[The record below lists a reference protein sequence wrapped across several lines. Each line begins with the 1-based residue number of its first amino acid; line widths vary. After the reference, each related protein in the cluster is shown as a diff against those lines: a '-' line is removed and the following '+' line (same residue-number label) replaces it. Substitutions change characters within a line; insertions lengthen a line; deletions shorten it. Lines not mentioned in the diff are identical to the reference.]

1 MDLKNKVVIVTGAA
15 GGIGSATAVRLAR
28 GGAAVTCVDVD
39 AEGAERSAAAAREA
53 AEAAGSGGRTLAV
66 ACDISTEAG
75 NEEAVART
83 VSAFGGL
90 DALHANAA
98 IQRMGQLPDSPV
110 EDWEALFR
118 VNLLGVA
125 LGVKSALPHLIER
138 GGGSVV
144 ITSSLLGMVGDPD
157 MPAYGA
163 MKGGLRALCRSLATT
178 HGPDNIRVNTICPGD
193 VQTPMLDDFFDHQ
206 PDPDE
211 ARNRILGHYPLGRFA
226 QPEDI
231 ANLVAFL
238 VSDEASYL
246 TGIDIPVDGGLLAKI
261 Y

>member
-1 MDLKNKVVIVTGAA
+1 MNLTGKVAIVTGAG
-15 GGIGSATAVRLAR
+15 GGIGHATALRLAQ
-28 GGAAVTCVDVD
+28 GGAAVTCVDID
-39 AEGAERSAAAAREA
+39 AQAVEKTTRAIQSA
-53 AEAAGSGGRTLAV
+53 GGKAIPSIV
-66 ACDISTEAG
+66 DISTEPG
-75 NEEAVART
+75 NESAVAET
-83 VSAFGGL
+83 VAAFGKL

-98 IQRMGQLPDSPV
+98 IQRMGQLPDSSV

-125 LGVKSALPHLIER
+125 LGVKAALPRLIEN

-206 PDPDE
+206 PDPHK
-211 ARNRILGHYPLGRFA
+211 ARERITDHYPLGRFA
-226 QPEDI
+226 LPEDI

-238 VSDEASYL
+238 VSDEAAYL

>member
-1 MDLKNKVVIVTGAA
+1 MNLRDKVVIVTGAA
-15 GGIGSATAVRLAR
+15 GGIGQATVIRLAR
-28 GGAAVTCVDVD
+28 GGASVGCVDID
-39 AEGAERSAAAAREA
+39 AEAAQKAADAANRA
-53 AEAAGSGGRTLAV
+53 AESAGSGGRAIGIG
-66 ACDISTEAG
+66 ADISTETG
-75 NEEAVART
+75 NKAAVDET

-98 IQRMGQLPDSPV
+98 IQRMGQLPDSSV
-110 EDWEALFR
+110 EDWEAMFR

-125 LGVKSALPHLIER
+125 LGVKSALPHMVER
-138 GGGSVV
+138 GGGAVV
-144 ITSSLLGMVGDPD
+144 ITASLLGMVGDPD

-178 HGPDNIRVNTICPGD
+178 HGAQNIRVNTICPGD
-193 VQTPMLDDFFDHQ
+193 VQTPMLDDFFNHQ
-206 PDPDE
+206 PDPEE
-211 ARNRILGHYPLGRFA
+211 ARKRILDHYPLGRFA

-238 VSDEASYL
+238 VSDEACYL
-246 TGIDIPVDGGLLAKI
+246 SGIDIPVDGGLLAKI